1 MHQKKSPDNLVGL
14 HIEPTNICTLKCSG
28 CARTRFINQWPQH
41 WKNHSLDI
49 DHLLKF
55 LDIDLTGLK
64 ILLCGNYGDPIY
76 HPNFVEFVTKLK
88 QRGSIIS
95 IVTNGSYRTTDW
107 WKALTSVLTSD
118 DRITFSVD
126 GVPTNF
132 TQYRINADW
141 DTIKQGM
148 EISVESACQT
158 EWKYI
163 PFSFNS
169 ADIESAEHI
178 SQQLG
183 IDHFFVDPSDRFD
196 EETEFLKPNDN
207 LLGTRYNPQV
217 LWKSSQTT
225 SLKKVAPQCD
235 NGKEHFI
242 TADGYYSPCC
252 FIADYRFYYKTTF
265 GKQKKMYN
273 IQEHS
278 ISQLLETP
286 AVVEFYQNL
295 EQHTGCQ
302 FNCPG

>member
-1 MHQKKSPDNLVGL
+1 MRQKKPSDNLVGL
-14 HIEPTNICTLKCSG
+14 HIEPTNICTLKCPG

-76 HPNFVEFVTKLK
+76 HPNFIEFVTKLK
-88 QRGSIIS
+88 QRGSVIS

-107 WKALTSVLTSD
+107 WKALTSVLTSAD
-118 DRITFSVD
+118 CITFSID
-126 GVPTNF
+126 GIPTNF

-141 DTIKQGM
+141 DTIKQGI
-148 EISVESACQT
+148 EISAESACQT

-169 ADIESAEHI
+169 TDIESAEQF

-183 IDHFFVDPSDRFD
+183 IDRFFVDPSDRFD
-196 EETEFLKPNDN
+196 EATESLKPSNT
-207 LLGTRYNPQV
+207 LLGTRYDAQV
-217 LWKSSQTT
+217 LWKSAQVP
-225 SLKKVAPQCD
+225 SLKKVTPKCV
-235 NGKEHFI
+235 NEREHFI

-252 FIADYRFYYKTTF
+252 FIADHRFYYKTTF
-265 GKQKKMYN
+265 GKQKKLYN

-278 ISQLLETP
+278 ISQILAEPT
-286 AVVEFYQNL
+286 VIEFYQNL
-295 EQHTGCQ
+295 DQHPGCQ